1 MVLAV
6 AAAFSPPAKQT
17 TTARHKARAGISRC
31 RGGGGGAL
39 AISPDGL
46 QLRRPGQVRVVL
58 CCSAAPW
65 FVTPMPIHSYS
76 RSRVRKLLLRSS
88 DLCIVLRVF
97 DACFLLAPV
106 QRLSTTLLLPESGGC
121 PCYLRGTRHY
131 WYWMWMAPK
140 APDQLWIL
148 EPRVQCS
155 RASLSREGLW
165 SIIVCNP
172 LVRNIR
178 APQSQTVIWAA
189 KKKDHD

>member
-17 TTARHKARAGISRC
+17 ATARHKARAGISRC

-97 DACFLLAPV
+97 DACFASSGPAAIHNPAASGIRMDVLLAWHAALLVLDVDGTKGSGSALDTCAARAV
-106 QRLSTTLLLPESGGC
+106 Q
-121 PCYLRGTRHY
+121 PCF
-131 WYWMWMAPK
+131 PF
-140 APDQLWIL
+140 
-148 EPRVQCS
+148 S
-155 RASLSREGLW
+155 
-165 SIIVCNP
+165 
-172 LVRNIR
+172 
-178 APQSQTVIWAA
+178 
-189 KKKDHD
+189 